1 MKNQVQSNTNQN
13 HIELNSWLPQADD
26 LSEIDHSTEE
36 QDNAKTDHL
45 KDNSLML
52 AKHQIDTVSPSQQSS
67 FS

>member
-36 QDNAKTDHL
+36 QDNAKAEHL
-45 KDNSLML
+45 KDNSLIL
-52 AKHQIDTVSPSQQSS
+52 AKH
-67 FS
+67 